1 MISYFDIQ
9 NLNDLLQDFYT
20 AIGIRISIFDDEYKL
35 VTEFPKKAPEFCA
48 NVRKT
53 EEGAMGCRN
62 CDHEAC
68 MRAKKMG
75 KPHIYTCHAGLIEA
89 ITPIQLSGGV
99 VGYAILAHM
108 MPLENYEH
116 AINNACRLVEMYGV
130 KKEESLKAL
139 KNIVPRSAKQIH
151 ASVRLLDAVSAYVQ
165 IRNLAKWKNETIAQ
179 VIDDYIKRNLADRI
193 SAKIICDKFHCS
205 RSVLYQIAI
214 NAFGTGIM
222 EYVFKCRMENAKKM
236 LTSGNSIAETA
247 AANGYE
253 DYSYFCRAFKR
264 YAGCTPAE
272 YRRLNN

>member
-1 MISYFDIQ
+1 MIGYFDIH

-20 AIGIRISIFDDEYKL
+20 AIGIRISIFDDEYNL
-35 VTEFPKKAPEFCA
+35 VAEFPKEAPEFCA
-48 NVRKT
+48 NIRRT
-53 EEGAMGCRN
+53 EEGPTGCRN
-62 CDHEAC
+62 CDHKAC
-68 MRAKKMG
+68 LRAKKMG

-99 VGYAILAHM
+99 IGYAILAHM
-108 MPLENYEH
+108 MPQENYEE
-116 AINNACRLVEMYGV
+116 AVSNACRFAEIYGV

-139 KNIVPRSAKQIH
+139 KNIVPRSAKQIN

-165 IRNLAKWKNETIAQ
+165 IKNLAKWKNETIAQ
-179 VIDDYIKRNLADRI
+179 VIDDYIKRNLSEKI
-193 SAKIICDKFHCS
+193 SAEIICDKFHCS
-205 RSVLYQIAI
+205 RSALYQIAI

-222 EYVFKCRMENAKKM
+222 EYVFKCRMEYAKSM
-236 LTSGNSIAETA
+236 LISGNSITETA

-264 YAGCTPAE
+264 YTGCTPAE